1 MKNIFL
7 GIGTNLGNRE
17 ANLYEAVTRITE
29 LTGSIVA
36 LSSVYETD
44 PWGFQSD
51 NRFLNMVIKIE
62 TDRSPH
68 GLMEEIFLIEENM
81 GRVRSG
87 NQYSSRVIDIDIL
100 LFNNLIIEEKNL
112 VIPHPRMHQRR
123 FVLVPMCEIGG
134 DIFHPVLKISM
145 VSLLKS
151 CKDRGRVKMYRRNFF
166 D

>member
-17 ANLYEAVTRITE
+17 ANLNEAITRINE
-29 LTGSIVA
+29 LTGPVGT

-62 TDRSPH
+62 TDHSPQ

-81 GRVRSG
+81 GRIRSG
-87 NQYSSRVIDIDIL
+87 SQYSSRVIDIDIL
-100 LFNNLIIEEKNL
+100 LFENLIIKEKNL
-112 VIPHPRMHQRR
+112 VVPHPRMHQRR
-123 FVLVPMCEIGG
+123 FVLVPMCEIEP
-134 DIFHPVLKISM
+134 DIVHPVLKKT
-145 VSLLKS
+145 VASLLETCLDKS
-151 CKDRGRVKMYRRNFF
+151 KVKMYKRNFF

>member
-17 ANLYEAVTRITE
+17 ANLNEAIIRINE
-29 LTGSIVA
+29 LTGPVGA

-62 TDRSPH
+62 TDRSPQ
-68 GLMEEIFLIEENM
+68 GLMDEIFLIEENM

-87 NQYSSRVIDIDIL
+87 NQYSARVIDIDIL
-100 LFNNLIIEEKNL
+100 LFENLIIKEKNL
-112 VIPHPRMHQRR
+112 VIPHPRMHQRK
-123 FVLVPMCEIGG
+123 FVLVPMCEIEP
-134 DIFHPVLKISM
+134 DIVHPVLKKT
-145 VSLLKS
+145 VSTLLETCLDKS
-151 CKDRGRVKMYRRNFF
+151 KVKMFRRNFI